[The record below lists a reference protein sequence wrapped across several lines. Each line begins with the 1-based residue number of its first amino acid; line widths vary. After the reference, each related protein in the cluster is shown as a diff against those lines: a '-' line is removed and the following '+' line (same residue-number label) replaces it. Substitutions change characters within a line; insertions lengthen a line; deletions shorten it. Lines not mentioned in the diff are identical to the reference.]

1 MADTLPI
8 RRNRVF
14 KSLHKPL
21 TYLGIERRIFFCVS
35 VVAVALFNVSNSLMA
50 GFVVLIG
57 GMIFGYWVTNT
68 DTAYLTI
75 LMKSGQFKVR
85 YDAAKQQLPNVEI
98 R

>member
-1 MADTLPI
+1 MADALPI
-8 RRNRVF
+8 RCNRVF

-21 TYLGIERRIFFCVS
+21 TYFGIERRIFFCVA
-35 VVAVALFNVSNSLMA
+35 VVAVGLFNLFDSLMA
-50 GFVVLIG
+50 GFVVFVG

-75 LMKSGQFKVR
+75 LMRSEKFKAR

>member
-21 TYLGIERRIFFCVS
+21 TYLGIERRIFFFVA
-35 VVAVALFNVSNSLMA
+35 VAAVALFNLSNSLMA
-50 GFVVLIG
+50 GFVIFLG

-75 LMKSGQFKVR
+75 LMKSGKFKAR
-85 YDAAKQQLPNVEI
+85 YDAAKQQFPNMEI

>member
-1 MADTLPI
+1 MADRLPI

-21 TYLGIERRIFFCVS
+21 TYFGIERRIFFCVA
-35 VVAVALFNVSNSLMA
+35 VGAVACFNLFDSLLA
-50 GFVVLIG
+50 GFVILTG
-57 GMIFGYWVTNT
+57 GMIFGYWVTNA

-75 LMKSGQFKVR
+75 LMRSEKFRTR
-85 YDAAKQQLPNVEI
+85 YDAAKQQIPDVEI